1 MNKLTIII
9 NKLEC
14 LEKEH
19 GKLGTIIGI
28 LIILI
33 STLFAVGMLFLV
45 SKWWLEMLNWGIGL
59 IFKGWTLW

>member
-14 LEKEH
+14 LEKEQ